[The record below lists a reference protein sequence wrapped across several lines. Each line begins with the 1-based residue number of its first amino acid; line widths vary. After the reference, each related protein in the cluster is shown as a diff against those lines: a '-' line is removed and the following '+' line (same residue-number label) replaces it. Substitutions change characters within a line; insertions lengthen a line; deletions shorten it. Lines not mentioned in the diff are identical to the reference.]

1 MTGDKPDVVLIRVRL
16 HDQPQAQA
24 YYLARRAI
32 AERLQRD
39 AEGSGDQ
46 VEILPRRSFAVSAA
60 IPPAEVGQRELRLL
74 GTDVAGTWVQPPG
87 TGQAAQRN

>member
-1 MTGDKPDVVLIRVRL
+1 MSDDKADVVLIRVRL

-39 AEGSGDQ
+39 AGGSDDAI
-46 VEILPRRSFAVSAA
+46 EILPRRSFAVSAA
-60 IPPAEVGQRELRLL
+60 IPPGEIGPGELRLL

-87 TGQAAQRN
+87 TGHAAQRN